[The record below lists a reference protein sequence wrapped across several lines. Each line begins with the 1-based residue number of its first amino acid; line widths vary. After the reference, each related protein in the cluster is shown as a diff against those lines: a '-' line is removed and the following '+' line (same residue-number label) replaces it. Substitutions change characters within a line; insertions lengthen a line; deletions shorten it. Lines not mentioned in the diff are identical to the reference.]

1 MYDLMLHK
9 DAVEIIL
16 LVNTN
21 VAFDR
26 DYCTLDA
33 SL

>member
-1 MYDLMLHK
+1 MSDLTLHK
-9 DAVEIIL
+9 NAVEIIL
-16 LVNTN
+16 LVNSN